1 MSAVDT
7 YRHIWWE
14 DAGPSPEALGQPGSG
29 DGATHGALF
38 LLDQRLLP
46 AQEVAVRCDNVA
58 DVARAIKTMQVRGAP
73 AIGCTAAYGM
83 VLALQEGGSRVAAD
97 MIAGLAAAKEQLD
110 QARPTA
116 VNLAW
121 ATRRMLEVAERSS
134 DADYDATHRALIN
147 EAHAILAEDLAMC
160 LAMGRHGSDLIPLR
174 GHVLTHCNAGGL
186 ATAGYGT
193 ALAPIRLAHE
203 QGRSVHVYVDETRPF
218 LQGARLTAWE
228 LQRAGVPLT
237 LITDNMAGYF
247 MRRGEID
254 CVIVGADRIVANGDT
269 ANKIGTY
276 SLAVLARAHGI
287 PFYVAAP
294 SSTVDFALAHGD
306 AIPIEQRDPAEV
318 TTLAGQPIA
327 PDGVQAAH
335 PAFDVTP
342 HELITAIITE
352 RGVVY
357 PPFEENL
364 HRVLGIQ
371 ESGVTSQQGP
381 SVLTRDT

>member
-1 MSAVDT
+1 MSTVDT
-7 YRHIWWE
+7 LQHIWWQE
-14 DAGPSPEALGQPGSG
+14 PGPNGQD
-29 DGATHGALF
+29 DGAVC

-46 AQEVAVRCDNVA
+46 AQEVAVRCASVD
-58 DVARAIKTMQVRGAP
+58 DVARAITSMQVRGAP

-83 VLALQEGGSRVAAD
+83 VIAFLRSRAPTLEQSLRD
-97 MIAGLAAAKEQLD
+97 LTAAKAQLD
-110 QARPTA
+110 AARPTA

-121 ATRRMLEVAERSS
+121 ATSRMLRAAEQKLTTDRSES
-134 DADYDATHRALIN
+134 YAALRD
-147 EAHAILAEDLAMC
+147 EAHAIMAEDLAMC
-160 LAMGRHGSDLIPLR
+160 YAMGRHGVPLIPPR

-193 ALAPIRLAHE
+193 ALAPIRAAHE
-203 QGRSVHVYVDETRPF
+203 QGRPIHVFVDETRPF

-228 LQRAGVPLT
+228 LQQANVPLT

-254 CVIVGADRIVANGDT
+254 CVIVGADRVVANGDI

-276 SLAVLARAHGI
+276 SVAVLAKAHDI

-294 SSTVDFALAHGD
+294 SSTVDFALPNGD
-306 AIPIEQRDPAEV
+306 AIPIEQRDPDEV
-318 TTLAGQPIA
+318 TSLGGQLIA
-327 PDGVQAAH
+327 PAGVRAAH
-335 PAFDVTP
+335 PAFDITP

-364 HRVLGIQ
+364 RRTLA
-371 ESGVTSQQGP
+371 
-381 SVLTRDT
+381 L